1 MNNNPKFSNIKSKDI
16 MKEILSFLSMCK
28 ILKLIKYNKNL
39 QNRLDISKNVFE
51 TFSESL
57 KLNFIEYK
65 GKKVLYGFDK
75 DTKKYNLIRYN
86 ISIIGNTFCYCI
98 YLIYLLTYA
107 ILLVTRAT
115 FEENYASKDFYNY
128 NIINKINN

>member
-1 MNNNPKFSNIKSKDI
+1 MNNNPNFSNIKSKDI

-75 DTKKYNLIRYN
+75 DTK
-86 ISIIGNTFCYCI
+86 
-98 YLIYLLTYA
+98 
-107 ILLVTRAT
+107 
-115 FEENYASKDFYNY
+115 
-128 NIINKINN
+128 

>member
-1 MNNNPKFSNIKSKDI
+1 M
-16 MKEILSFLSMCK
+16 
-28 ILKLIKYNKNL
+28 
-39 QNRLDISKNVFE
+39 
-51 TFSESL
+51 

-86 ISIIGNTFCYCI
+86 ISIIGNTLCYCV

-107 ILLVTRAT
+107 ILLVTRAN

-128 NIINKINN
+128 NIN